1 MYLFKLQFSL
11 DICPGMGLLDHTA
24 LFLVF
29 RGTSILFSTVAVPIY
44 KDNLEL
50 SKFLNFYLNKYTLN
64 LYVHPVTYFNFS
76 KNKKNY

>member
-11 DICPGMGLLDHTA
+11 DICPGVGLLDHIA

-50 SKFLNFYLNKYTLN
+50 SKFLNFYLKKYTLN
-64 LYVHPVTYFNFS
+64 LYDSPCNIFQLF
-76 KNKKNY
+76 KK